1 MVELCFPTSLAFPWA
16 DFSHQTITTPGAGS
30 ASSFGLHQDT
40 ITALIICLAILFL
53 VTLVTVFLFIRAC
66 RRRRSRVA
74 DMSVRIVRESDMD
87 EGGWNN
93 AYGYGLSGGASRA
106 VSPYSVGA
114 GSTHPGG
121 GPVSPRSSTC
131 WTGSEEQ
138 HEEGKSGTYS
148 TVVCMS
154 FCAFARGKVVCSSQ
168 TSCHATQPS
177 PCEIPP
183 ASLLLRSRINAY
195 ALPQRSHRHPL
206 DPHRPQGLKLSR
218 LYYLAGYVTTQLA
231 VAIKHAFRLA
241 MAPKLASTSF
251 PFGKMSS
258 SKLG

>member
-1 MVELCFPTSLAFPWA
+1 MAELCFPTSLPFPWA

-114 GSTHPGG
+114 GSKNPGG

-148 TVVCMS
+148 DRFSASGTSTELSILSSSHKLERIATEFLTWPLRLFLLSTNCRHR
-154 FCAFARGKVVCSSQ
+154 ARI
-168 TSCHATQPS
+168 HDPS
-177 PCEIPP
+177 P
-183 ASLLLRSRINAY
+183 LRHAPLQLDRKFHESRGRFCDAVY
-195 ALPQRSHRHPL
+195 AQ
-206 DPHRPQGLKLSR
+206 
-218 LYYLAGYVTTQLA
+218 
-231 VAIKHAFRLA
+231 
-241 MAPKLASTSF
+241 
-251 PFGKMSS
+251 
-258 SKLG
+258 